1 MTNGLSPEELERIGS
16 WAGAIAQELRPE
28 APVASTP
35 EGLRLGRKGSLAIS
49 TTEGWYDHEA
59 GTGGRDVLSLIRHLR
74 GGTAAEAAAW
84 ACDWLDR
91 RAGAG
96 PRRSSHRNAA
106 VRR

>member
-1 MTNGLSPEELERIGS
+1 MTNALSPDELERISS

-74 GGTAAEAAAW
+74 GVTS
-84 ACDWLDR
+84 
-91 RAGAG
+91 
-96 PRRSSHRNAA
+96 RSGRLG
-106 VRR
+106 VRLA